1 MKMNRERERIKKR
14 LDEEL
19 GGLRFGG
26 QEETVRRTHPRSWRD
41 RLRTFWNKDIEIP
54 LLPLGASLAV
64 ILAVAAIYQLSDAK
78 NDSGDSAQQDERQL
92 IEAGGNT
99 YWKDDYERAVASIE
113 GND

>member
-1 MKMNRERERIKKR
+1 MNRERERIKNR

-19 GGLRFGG
+19 GGLQFGG
-26 QEETVRRTHPRSWRD
+26 QEETLRRTHPRSWRD
-41 RLRTFWNKDIEIP
+41 RLRAFWNKEIEVS

-78 NDSGDSAQQDERQL
+78 NDSGDTDWRDGRQL
-92 IEAGGNT
+92 VEAGGNT